1 MLSVTKKRESELF
14 DTILNGTAEAKDA
27 RVEALNE
34 LLSRAQ
40 FQDITAVFHAILA
53 SADKWGTTSPE
64 GSMLSKLLG
73 RVTGGS
79 EVYFDLFMK
88 HFVDQAKNRYFVGFA
103 AKFVKGLD
111 ANQKAK
117 AIPSLA
123 NVLLLQQV
131 GDDPA
136 ESVIDVLTTMK
147 DGKLNALAVSE
158 ILPKAVSI
166 NPMQVFLATKVLS
179 KIAERSAQKEM
190 LLVLDRSMEGW
201 YGPQNDQVQNHVL
214 LYLTSYPSEAAL
226 PTIRKLFAVRRTDLI
241 IKMFR
246 GFQSVKAAHMLQEL
260 IEESV
265 KDSQKPD
272 VVEWCSMALAEMEPR
287 FIDLPKL
294 ASISA
299 LFQRNWQSWYYLK
312 IIFKNA
318 KKEDVKPI
326 LEKLLK
332 DSNLDKYKFAAECL
346 SELGVSLDEM
356 SEIVGES
363 PAHEIYRFF
372 FPKETPEEI
381 WRNDDVR
388 SLGGPVGKPT
398 QRFDFFL
405 IEVLSSFNLQVLYL
419 DASNKRGVDIVALSP
434 RGNHMIISGFTVESL
449 KDDLQKLIVTLEE
462 MQEKMKQLMGRH
474 DLRPVVFSASKKPVT
489 EVESELAR
497 KAGIVVLG
505 RNDVETVL
513 KMSRTGRT
521 AEDLIEFLKGKQ
533 LERST
538 IPFRNL
544 AGSY

>member
-158 ILPKAVSI
+158 ILP
-166 NPMQVFLATKVLS
+166 
-179 KIAERSAQKEM
+179 
-190 LLVLDRSMEGW
+190 
-201 YGPQNDQVQNHVL
+201 
-214 LYLTSYPSEAAL
+214 
-226 PTIRKLFAVRRTDLI
+226 
-241 IKMFR
+241 
-246 GFQSVKAAHMLQEL
+246 KAAHMLQEL

-419 DASNKRGVDIVALSP
+419 DASNKRGVDIVALSH
-434 RGNHMIISGFTVESL
+434 RGNNMIISGFTVESL